1 MSYYSV
7 GLLIP
12 PAEVLVVDYSV
23 IDQFSDPSFLR
34 LNQLTRQYPQ
44 AVEHIKTAEM
54 DPAQNEKRADTQFA
68 DPGNRKFPLDTPG
81 HAALSRI
88 YMEKQAGVSQ
98 DVIDNCDK
106 ALDLYGISLD
116 LTGVEKVA
124 ADDSDDYLL
133 PDIRRLR
140 VKTAADVK
148 DAAEAIQRDYKSM
161 DIDSR
166 ARASTNLV
174 KKAVEHN
181 VKLPPQ
187 ILKFA
192 GTTMCD
198 TQVLRDWVLARTERT
213 TDPNIHYGYTKLAEE
228 AHQMPR
234 YLSDRSELIK
244 VAAAISELDEAA
256 GLGKF
261 YDRTLLDPLSTVF
274 NTEKVADEMMDVA
287 GQQVPLDRLLSLDGD
302 IYRDL
307 IGDDLAAEF
316 LDAEGNV
323 DPEQFQ
329 VIWPTVPFD
338 LQKALLAQ
346 GV

>member
-1 MSYYSV
+1 M
-7 GLLIP
+7 
-12 PAEVLVVDYSV
+12 EHTV

-34 LNQLTRQYPQ
+34 LNQLVRQYPQ

-54 DPAQNEKRADTQFA
+54 DPGENEKRADAAFA
-68 DPGNRKFPLDTPG
+68 DRVNRKFPIDEPA

-88 YMEKQAGVSQ
+88 YMEKQAGVPQ
-98 DVIDNCDK
+98 DVIDTCDK
-106 ALDLYGISLD
+106 ALELYGISLD

-124 ADDSDDYLL
+124 ADDSGDFLL

-140 VKTAADVK
+140 VKTAADVR

-166 ARASTNLV
+166 ARASTNLI
-174 KKAVEHN
+174 KKAVEHQ
-181 VKLPPQ
+181 VKLPTQ

-192 GTTMCD
+192 GATMCD
-198 TQVLRDWVLARTERT
+198 TKVMRDWVLARTERT
-213 TDPNIHYGYTKLAEE
+213 TDPILYHGYTKLAE
-228 AHQMPR
+228 AANDMPR
-234 YLSDRSELIK
+234 FVSDRSELIK
-244 VAAAISELDEAA
+244 VAAAIAELDEAA
-256 GLGKF
+256 GLGQF

-274 NTEKVADEMMDVA
+274 NTDKVADEMIEVA
-287 GQQVPLDRLLSLDGD
+287 GQQVPLDNLLALDGD

-307 IGDDLAAEF
+307 LGDDLANEF

-323 DPEQFQ
+323 DPEQFKM
-329 VIWPTVPFD
+329 VWPTVPYD
-338 LQKALLAQ
+338 LQKTLLAQ